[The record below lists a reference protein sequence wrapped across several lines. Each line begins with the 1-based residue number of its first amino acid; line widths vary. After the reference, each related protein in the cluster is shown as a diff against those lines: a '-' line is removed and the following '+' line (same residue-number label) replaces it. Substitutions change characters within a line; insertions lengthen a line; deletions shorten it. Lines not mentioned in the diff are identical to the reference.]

1 MASDPGEEEA
11 QRRSEE
17 APWYYTRI
25 KILRKTGGMGGY
37 WGRIDPGSYASIYI
51 KTRRGD
57 YFSSSFSTI
66 IVHLVNRAP
75 MTPNAAHEMP

>member
-1 MASDPGEEEA
+1 VSFSHWSAWNRLRDEPFFAGPIRSCLHEDKGINWGAGTLLMASDPGEEEA

-37 WGRIDPGSYASIYI
+37 
-51 KTRRGD
+51 
-57 YFSSSFSTI
+57 
-66 IVHLVNRAP
+66 
-75 MTPNAAHEMP
+75 